1 MNAPQPIRFTR
12 EDYHKI
18 SELGLFD
25 PNKHVELIFGE
36 IIQMSP
42 KGVAHETCLR
52 TLLRQLFT
60 ILPESFVIGCQSPVA
75 IGESSEPEPDVSI
88 ASGCEADYADR
99 HPTGHDI
106 LLAIEVSDSTLR
118 FDKTTKASLYAEANI
133 PNYWIFNLVESCLEA
148 YCNPARKD
156 DGTWHYQE
164 MQTYSPSDQIAL
176 PLVKE
181 SDGHPIM
188 LDLSKVPI

>member
-1 MNAPQPIRFTR
+1 MRFTR

-18 SELGLFD
+18 SDLGLFD

-60 ILPESFVIGCQSPVA
+60 ILPESFVIGCQSPIA

-88 ASGCEADYADR
+88 APNQSNELPGR
-99 HPTGHDI
+99 ITP
-106 LLAIEVSDSTLR
+106 LLNCS
-118 FDKTTKASLYAEANI
+118 
-133 PNYWIFNLVESCLEA
+133 
-148 YCNPARKD
+148 
-156 DGTWHYQE
+156 
-164 MQTYSPSDQIAL
+164 YSVL
-176 PLVKE
+176 PL
-181 SDGHPIM
+181 
-188 LDLSKVPI
+188 